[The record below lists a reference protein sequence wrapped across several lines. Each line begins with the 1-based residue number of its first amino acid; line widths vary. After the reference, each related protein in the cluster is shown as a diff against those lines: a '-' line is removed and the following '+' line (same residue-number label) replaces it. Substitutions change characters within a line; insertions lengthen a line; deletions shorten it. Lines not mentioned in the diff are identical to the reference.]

1 MAHTPHTTLHELLA
15 DIRNED
21 TTELLSFIE
30 HVNAAN
36 LDDYAIQKLLLA
48 KTDIEIN
55 RLSDNQIELLK
66 VMSFKNGSSLSF
78 YPYGA
83 PAPTITMR
91 ATNIRSR
98 IRTYSIDYTTIPI
111 VDTKFLSTYMK
122 TRWKKAQP
130 FSGSVK
136 KVRGADVSIA
146 MDMFSLSVFKQ
157 SIKKPFLRTEA
168 KVLVQKVNNAF
179 TVNTPE
185 TIKIRNKFYA
195 VILDNTPEHTKALYN
210 ELLTTSTRPYTDGDY
225 YQPEA
230 DEAICVD
237 VSDLVYGDVISV
249 ATAAILDSYSTD
261 IKIVTHL
268 NPVEGNLRFNRRVL
282 SAASAMISL
291 YYLTKNDV
299 YFKLGSRMLAAIDP
313 KVVSEQL
320 LTTESV
326 ITTNKIL
333 KELHEQ
339 TTQITKD

>member
-36 LDDYAIQKLLLA
+36 LDDYAIQKLLLT

-66 VMSFKNGSSLSF
+66 VMSFKNRSSLSF

-179 TVNTPE
+179 INKTPE
-185 TIKIRNKFYA
+185 TTKIRNKFYA
-195 VILDNTPEHTKALYN
+195 IILDNTPEHTKALYN
-210 ELLTTSTRPYTDGDY
+210 ELQYTILSDDGVY

-230 DEAICVD
+230 DEAICFDMYRLRYSKLISIPTTDVHD
-237 VSDLVYGDVISV
+237 TFVSD
-249 ATAAILDSYSTD
+249 TA
-261 IKIVTHL
+261 IVTHL
-268 NPVEGNLRFNRRVL
+268 KSVNDDARFNARVL
-282 SAASAMISL
+282 SAASAMINL
-291 YYLTKNDV
+291 YHLTANEV
-299 YFKLGSRMLAAIDP
+299 YYNLGSRMVAAIDQ
-313 KVVSEQL
+313 KVVSAAMSSVESIV
-320 LTTESV
+320 TTH
-326 ITTNKIL
+326 KIL

-339 TTQITKD
+339 PTQTIKD